1 MDEETTLT
9 PEQLEAAKQ
18 QAITALAEEHQEELR
33 KEPWY
38 KKAAKFI
45 WTFIKPIVQIVF
57 YGVKET
63 VVFIIN
69 NSENQNLAKLAIVAA
84 AKAGLKGN
92 AAWLAAMA
100 IFKAG
105 KICIAT
111 GKYINCSEIDTNVRE
126 TLLQLVY
133 TCLKNSIEG
142 KKLLEAPTTKAVFP
156 ELPNNVENK

>member
-9 PEQLEAAKQ
+9 PEQLEVAKQ
-18 QAITALAEEHQEELR
+18 QAITALAEEQQEELR

-38 KKAAKFI
+38 KKIAKYV

-105 KICIAT
+105 QICIAT
-111 GKYINCSEIDTNVRE
+111 GKYIKCSEIDTNIRE

-133 TCLKNSIEG
+133 TCLKNSVQG
-142 KKLLEAPTTKAVFP
+142 KKLLEVQTTTAALP
-156 ELPNNVENK
+156 ELPAGK